1 MEGIDNLTAAREPN
15 ENSNA
20 FGLTQRSINH
30 MFRRI
35 EDIKASESTRHYSV
49 FVSFLQIYNEKV
61 FDLLNPQI
69 VAGPNKKG
77 GSSLDG

>member
-1 MEGIDNLTAAREPN
+1 MEGIDNRTPARETN

-30 MFRRI
+30 MFQRI
-35 EDIKASESTRHYSV
+35 EDIKSSESTRHYSV

-61 FDLLNPQI
+61 FDLLNP
-69 VAGPNKKG
+69 
-77 GSSLDG
+77 

>member
-1 MEGIDNLTAAREPN
+1 MEGIDNRNPSRETN

-30 MFRRI
+30 MFQRI
-35 EDIKASESTRHYSV
+35 EDIKSSESTRHYSV

-61 FDLLNPQI
+61 FDLLNP
-69 VAGPNKKG
+69 
-77 GSSLDG
+77 